1 MLLLLFYLAY
11 PIQAQSNG
19 HKYFCK
25 NPNAWQKNKG
35 LLKASG
41 TIISTC
47 DEAIERYLEIYNA
60 SVWSNGY
67 NCKIQQDHTKL
78 IGNRYNIKIKAVAS
92 RCCEDHKDVCFIE
105 RSAKEKM
112 IWVFVTAV
120 TNIIFIPRIFHR
132 DVLLKRH
139 LVFETVLTA
148 FTILS
153 SFIYHFCDSMA
164 FLDVGPKLS
173 TLTNGMFL
181 GEGLWHILDN
191 ITSILCIIVLLI
203 HFTNY
208 QNEVYAQL
216 NKFVALWVVLLCQFK
231 SPWDLKFTVVPIVIQ
246 IVILILKYIFVDGLT
261 IPAMNRFMLKRSVL
275 FQSIG
280 FMFFYLGLDKDKDP
294 YRLYHGLWHTF
305 TGIAT
310 YYHWQVIESHRE
322 DRTKTKKE
330 VGLSRSHFV

>member
-1 MLLLLFYLAY
+1 
-11 PIQAQSNG
+11 
-19 HKYFCK
+19 
-25 NPNAWQKNKG
+25 
-35 LLKASG
+35 
-41 TIISTC
+41 
-47 DEAIERYLEIYNA
+47 
-60 SVWSNGY
+60 
-67 NCKIQQDHTKL
+67 
-78 IGNRYNIKIKAVAS
+78 
-92 RCCEDHKDVCFIE
+92 
-105 RSAKEKM
+105 
-112 IWVFVTAV
+112 
-120 TNIIFIPRIFHR
+120 
-132 DVLLKRH
+132 
-139 LVFETVLTA
+139 
-148 FTILS
+148 
-153 SFIYHFCDSMA
+153 MA

-261 IPAMNRFMLKRSVL
+261 LPAMNRFMLKRSVL

-310 YYHWQVIESHRE
+310 YSLVWC
-322 DRTKTKKE
+322 
-330 VGLSRSHFV
+330 GFFVVW